1 MPLFRRNTGNPTPSA
16 GPPRPSAATA
26 GHVPDLAPGDDPSD
40 WRSYGSVAEDYRR
53 VLEPRTDPPAAD
65 LVELLGVARGA
76 RVLDVGTGT
85 GAAARA
91 AAKAAGANG
100 LVVGIDP
107 SVAMLEQAAGRGDPA
122 PRFAAAE
129 AIDLP
134 FRDGVFG
141 AVTACFVLSHFTRYE
156 TALFDMLRVL
166 VPGGRLG
173 VASWGPGDDEFT
185 QTWDSVAEEFA
196 EHEILADAR
205 QRAMPWHD
213 FFTDAERTRDTL
225 HEAGLREIRAE
236 KREFHYQVSL
246 EDYLEG
252 REATPSGRFL
262 RQMLGDEMWPA
273 FRERARAVFT
283 ERFPARFNDFRDVIL
298 AVGTKPDQ

>member
-1 MPLFRRNTGNPTPSA
+1 MPLFRRNHGN
-16 GPPRPSAATA
+16 GRPSGGPSRPSSATA
-26 GHVPDLAPGDDPSD
+26 HGHAPELAPGDDPSD
-40 WRSYGSVAEDYRR
+40 WRSYGSVATDYVR

-65 LVELLGVARGA
+65 LVGLLGVARGA
-76 RVLDVGTGT
+76 RVLDVGSGT

-91 AAKAAGANG
+91 ASKVAGSDG

-107 SVAMLEQAAGRGDPA
+107 SVAMLAQAANRGDPA

-134 FRDGVFG
+134 FRDGTFG
-141 AVTACFVLSHFTRYE
+141 NVTACFVLSHFTRYQ
-156 TALFDMLRVL
+156 TALYDMLRVL
-166 VPGGRLG
+166 RAGGRMG

-185 QTWDSVAEEFA
+185 RTWDSVAEEFA

-205 QRAMPWHD
+205 RRAMPWHD
-213 FFTDAERTRDTL
+213 FFTDANRTRDAL
-225 HEAGLREIRAE
+225 HESGLREIRVD
-236 KREFHYQVSL
+236 KREYHYQMSL

-262 RQMLGDEMWPA
+262 RRMLGDEMWPA
-273 FRERARAVFT
+273 FRERARSVFHD
-283 ERFPARFNDFRDVIL
+283 RFPARFNDFRDVIL
-298 AVGTKPDQ
+298 AVGTKP

>member
-1 MPLFRRNTGNPTPSA
+1 MPLFRRNHGNGSPSG
-16 GPPRPSAATA
+16 GPPRPPAAAA
-26 GHVPDLAPGDDPSD
+26 GRVPDVAPGDDPSD
-40 WRSYGSVAEDYRR
+40 WRSYGSVAVDYRR
-53 VLEPRTDPPAAD
+53 VLEPRTDPPAAA
-65 LVELLGVARGA
+65 LVELLGLSRGT

-91 AAKAAGANG
+91 AARAAGASG
-100 LVVGIDP
+100 LVVGVDP

-134 FRDGVFG
+134 FRDGAFG
-141 AVTACFVLSHFTRYE
+141 AVTACFVLSHFTRYQ
-156 TALFDMLRVL
+156 TALFDTLRVI

-173 VASWGPGDDEFT
+173 IANWGPGDDEFT
-185 QTWDSVAEEFA
+185 QTWDSVAEEYA

-213 FFTDAERTRDTL
+213 FFTDADRTRDAL
-225 HEAGLREIRAE
+225 HEAGLREIRVE
-236 KREFHYQVSL
+236 KREFHYQLSL
-246 EDYLEG
+246 EDYLDG

-262 RQMLGDEMWPA
+262 RQMLGDEMWPS
-273 FRERARAVFT
+273 FRERARAVFR
-283 ERFPARFNDFRDVIL
+283 ERFPARFNDFRDVVL
-298 AVGTKPDQ
+298 AVGVKPQQ